1 MKQQTVL
8 IDKDDFLE
16 WRFRDEEDIK
26 YFGRQVVNGLFN
38 DNSYSNDLDDVFA
51 QTTYIPM
58 ECINNWEDLNLNQE
72 DLEEEE
78 IYTNDYRF
86 EFEFEFDDKEQTNK
100 E

>member
-16 WRFRDEEDIK
+16 WRFRYEDDIK
-26 YFGRQVVNGLFN
+26 DFGRQIVDRLSN
-38 DNSYSNDLDDVFA
+38 DNTYSTDLDDVFA

-58 ECINNWEDLNLNQE
+58 ECINNWEDLNLNE
-72 DLEEEE
+72 KDLEEEE
-78 IYTNDYRF
+78 IYTNDDRF
-86 EFEFEFDDKEQTNK
+86 EFEFEFDDKQQTNK